1 MTATTATIADRL
13 WFPVRVEIVFTCVIR
28 VIVPRIKVLNY
39 TRVGEVFGPSTPLTD
54 LQKRPAFFT
63 DEPLTSTPSKA
74 VTTIHSH
81 VGNTN
86 IEEIVSE
93 PLQELGRRLIKK
105 DLFNYSRY
113 Q

>member
-1 MTATTATIADRL
+1 MTATTATIADHL

-54 LQKRPAFFT
+54 LQKWLAFFT

-81 VGNTN
+81 VSNTK
-86 IEEIVSE
+86 IVSE
-93 PLQELGRRLIKK
+93 PLQELGRGLIKK